1 MPVPELGSRQT
12 RKELFRVLT
21 GASLFLSFW
30 IGLRLL
36 EALVDRPDRPR
47 SQLLDQIEALR
58 VALDQARSA
67 RDRLAQSAESAIAR
81 GHWTTGLFD
90 MERAVARIEPG
101 DDAERGDAARLQ
113 ERLAS
118 ARRRKQEIDAA
129 MRRNVD
135 LAARCAALAD
145 DPTAD
150 ARSRQQALADR
161 RDCLLFLTMHVP
173 QDRSEL
179 YRRDL
184 REVDVQLALARA
196 DDAEAQF
203 AGAANRE
210 DRARRARAAAEELAD
225 AIAALAADGE
235 PPGRLLRAQ
244 EHWRAVAAQCQRA
257 IDDERTRLQQQRR
270 RRWLAAALVLVAAAA
285 AAGLTIWLRG

>member
-1 MPVPELGSRQT
+1 
-12 RKELFRVLT
+12 
-21 GASLFLSFW
+21 
-30 IGLRLL
+30 
-36 EALVDRPDRPR
+36 
-47 SQLLDQIEALR
+47 
-58 VALDQARSA
+58 
-67 RDRLAQSAESAIAR
+67 
-81 GHWTTGLFD
+81 
-90 MERAVARIEPG
+90 
-101 DDAERGDAARLQ
+101 
-113 ERLAS
+113 
-118 ARRRKQEIDAA
+118 
-129 MRRNVD
+129 
-135 LAARCAALAD
+135 
-145 DPTAD
+145 
-150 ARSRQQALADR
+150 
-161 RDCLLFLTMHVP
+161 MHVP

-285 AAGLTIWLRG
+285 AAGLTMWLRG